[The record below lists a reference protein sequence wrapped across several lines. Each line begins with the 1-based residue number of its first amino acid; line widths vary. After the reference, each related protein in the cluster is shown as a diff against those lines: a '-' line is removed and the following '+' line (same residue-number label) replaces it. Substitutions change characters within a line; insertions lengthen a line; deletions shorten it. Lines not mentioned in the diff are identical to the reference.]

1 MKGCIKSNCYS
12 LDMLEDKSNNVL
24 YYIIITWSI
33 KELQLQIYNSM
44 DILIVTTNVGSLFS
58 KLWANS
64 IPLVFENENKF
75 TFD

>member
-1 MKGCIKSNCYS
+1 MKGCIKSNFYS

-44 DILIVTTNVGSLFS
+44 DISISATNVGSLLS

-64 IPLVFENENKF
+64 IPLVFENDNKC

>member
-1 MKGCIKSNCYS
+1 
-12 LDMLEDKSNNVL
+12 MLEDKSNNVL

>member
-1 MKGCIKSNCYS
+1 MKGCIKSNCYN

-24 YYIIITWSI
+24 YYSTITWSI
-33 KELQLQIYNSM
+33 KELQLQMYNSM
-44 DILIVTTNVGSLFS
+44 DILIITTNVGSLLI

-64 IPLVFENENKF
+64 IPLVFENDNKC